1 MKDPAVQILVDD
13 LKNSVAH
20 VNALMAELQNHSVEV
35 RIEYR
40 DRKGDEPQR
49 INLWRV
55 QQNNDYL

>member
-1 MKDPAVQILVDD
+1 MKDPIVQELVDD

-20 VNALMAELQNHSVEV
+20 VNALMAELQNYSVEV